1 MAAPRIIL
9 RFLDNPC
16 SYRIEMDVASQ
27 FFQVRICVYQNS
39 FVPPLKEMARSFL
52 APIRPTGVAET
63 EILHNSRKRNPTHL
77 NRQVDM
83 VGHQTKCMD
92 TMPET
97 FNSLLQ

>member
-1 MAAPRIIL
+1 
-9 RFLDNPC
+9 
-16 SYRIEMDVASQ
+16 MDVASQ

-63 EILHNSRKRNPTHL
+63 EILHNSRKRNSTHL